1 MVKLS
6 GNKRARA
13 RSQVRSRLTKEILI
27 YIYMRP
33 LLCTSST
40 TIYIHNKKHN
50 MIASSLQIYIIVIYT
65 HSTEAS
71 RRNAGSLIINYVSQQ
86 YIYEC
91 FFFRC
96 FV

>member
-6 GNKRARA
+6 GNKRACA

-27 YIYMRP
+27 YIYEAGNYVRVVQQY
-33 LLCTSST
+33 T
-40 TIYIHNKKHN
+40 YVHNKKHN

-65 HSTEAS
+65 HSTDAS

-86 YIYEC
+86 YI
-91 FFFRC
+91 
-96 FV
+96 